1 MPQQSDLP
9 SPELQAGSVTLT
21 RKEVLGWA
29 LHDSRTKGNAT
40 IPDWQ
45 FLTWAK
51 HDIIR
56 VNGL

>member
-1 MPQQSDLP
+1 MADQSDVP
-9 SPELQAGSVTLT
+9 TVEPQAGSTVIT
-21 RKEVLGWA
+21 RAQVLCWP
-29 LHDSRTKGNAT
+29 LHDCRTKGNAA

>member
-1 MPQQSDLP
+1 MSNGVVEP
-9 SPELQAGSVTLT
+9 QAGTVSIT
-21 RKEVLGWA
+21 RKEVLTWPT
-29 LHDSRTKGNAT
+29 HDCRTKGTAT

-45 FLTWAK
+45 FQTWAK